1 MVGFTPLSSAT
12 LAESQSDP
20 IRYTLAADAIL
31 TGNPALEAVVFTEG
45 ENFAT
50 AGILSGTPDLA
61 TASLTQ
67 AQTLAASGFITGTPD
82 LATASLVEAY
92 SFTANSITT
101 GAAEVNSATL
111 SLPQSLSADGF
122 VLGSPVL
129 GTTELTTKRTSSQRQ
144 QAGNWQRRTFE
155 VPDGRLVQ
163 GEREIYNLFGDVVSI
178 DLKSKSLIK
187 FGKSGDL
194 AADTLETVWTVGGHE
209 VYVTDNTITHISSSS
224 ASDNQAIFIEG
235 HTVTGTGANS
245 QFTFLTQVATLNGQT
260 PVGLNIPLARISHI
274 YNNGSTELQG
284 RVVVYENTTT
294 VGGIP
299 SDATK
304 IHIDIPQGLQGSLKG
319 ATTFSDEDYL
329 ILTGGFG
336 SVSKK
341 QDAAVDFYLEVR
353 KAGGVFV
360 QQAAVSASSGSSWE
374 VELDPA
380 VIIPRNADVRI
391 TAETASNGA
400 VVFGVFKGYIAKVI

>member
-20 IRYTLAADAIL
+20 IRYTLDANAIL
-31 TGNPALEAVVFTEG
+31 TGNPVVESVVFTEG

-50 AGILSGTPDLA
+50 AGILAGTPDLA

-67 AQTLAASGFITGTPD
+67 SQSLTASGFVAGTPS
-82 LATASLVEAY
+82 LGTASLVEAY
-92 SFTANSITT
+92 SFTASDIST
-101 GAAEVNSATL
+101 GSPAVGQAVL

-129 GTTELTTKRTSSQRQ
+129 DTTTLTTKRTSSQRQ

-163 GEREIYNLFGDVVSI
+163 AEREIYNIFGDVASI
-178 DLKSKSLIK
+178 DLKAKSLVK
-187 FGKSGDL
+187 FGKSADL

-209 VYVTDNTITHISSSS
+209 VYVTDNTITHISSSN

-260 PVGLNIPLARISHI
+260 PVELNIPLARVSHM

-284 RVVVYENTTT
+284 RVVVYENTT
-294 VGGIP
+294 VAGGIP
-299 SDATK
+299 SDTTK
-304 IHIDIPQGLQGSLKG
+304 IHIDIPLGLQGSLKG

-329 ILTGGFG
+329 IITGGFG

-341 QDAAVDFYLEVR
+341 QDAAADFYLEVR

-360 QQAAVSASSGSSWE
+360 QQAAISASSGASWE
-374 VELDPA
+374 VDLDPA
-380 VIIPRNADVRI
+380 VIVPRNADIRI
-391 TAETASNGA
+391 TVETDSNGA
-400 VVFGVFKGYIAKVI
+400 HVFGVFKGYIAKVI

>member
-20 IRYTLAADAIL
+20 IRYTLDATAIL
-31 TGNPALEAVVFTEG
+31 TGNPVVASVVFTEG

-50 AGILSGTPDLA
+50 AGILAGTPDLA

-67 AQTLAASGFITGTPD
+67 SQSLTASGFVAGTPS
-82 LATASLVEAY
+82 LGAASLVEAY
-92 SFTANSITT
+92 SFTASNIST
-101 GAAEVNSATL
+101 GSPDVSQAIL
-111 SLPQSLSADGF
+111 SLPENLSADGF

-129 GTTELTTKRTSSQRQ
+129 DTTTLTTKRTSTQRQ
-144 QAGNWQRRTFE
+144 QAGNWQRRSFE

-163 GEREIYNLFGDVVSI
+163 AEREIYNIFGDVTSI
-178 DLKSKSLIK
+178 DLKAKSLIK
-187 FGKSGDL
+187 FGKSADL

-209 VYVTDNTITHISSSS
+209 VYVTDNTITHISSSN

-260 PVGLNIPLARISHI
+260 PVELNIPLARVSHI

-284 RVVVYENTTT
+284 RVVVYENTTV

-304 IHIDIPQGLQGSLKG
+304 IHIDIPVGLQGSFKG

-329 ILTGGFG
+329 VITGGFG

-360 QQAAVSASSGSSWE
+360 QQAAVSASSGGSWE

-380 VIIPRNADVRI
+380 VIVPRNADVRI
-391 TAETASNGA
+391 TAETSSNGA
-400 VVFGVFKGYIAKVI
+400 VVFGVFKGYISKVI